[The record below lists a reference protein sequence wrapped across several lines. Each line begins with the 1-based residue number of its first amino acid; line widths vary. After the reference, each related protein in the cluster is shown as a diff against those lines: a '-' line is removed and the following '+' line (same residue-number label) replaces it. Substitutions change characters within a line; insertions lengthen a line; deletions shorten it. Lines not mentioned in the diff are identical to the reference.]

1 MNWLYQ
7 YFIGNIDN
15 SIDYCK
21 KSEKKNEIFQRRN
34 DERFKVDNSYIYD
47 GKEKIGHWI
56 DDYDKLLDIANE
68 QHETI
73 QVLKASNG
81 EMEDYLARLEEENE
95 QLKKQIERIDFI
107 LDDLNGAEYISRD
120 DGIKALN
127 KIDKVIG
134 KR

>member
-1 MNWLYQ
+1 MTEKRFQ
-7 YFIGNIDN
+7 YIRGKYSHGVHDTVK
-15 SIDYCK
+15 DGRHK
-21 KSEKKNEIFQRRN
+21 KGYRTTY
-34 DERFKVDNSYIYD
+34 DEFDL
-47 GKEKIGHWI
+47 
-56 DDYDKLLDIANE
+56 DKLTDELNIRENKIKQLEKENE
-68 QHETI
+68 Q
-73 QVLKASNG
+73 LKLDNKRLLS
-81 EMEDYLARLEEENE
+81 DYTDVCNDNIAVGNENE